1 MLIVI
6 FRLQC
11 FQVMEVNEKQK
22 SNARRTMPTQ
32 PPKNRDATIIIKKR
46 NCRNA
51 SILEILQVIP

>member
-32 PPKNRDATIIIKKR
+32 PPKNRDATIIIKKETAEMHLYWKF
-46 NCRNA
+46 CK
-51 SILEILQVIP
+51 